1 MYLVIRT
8 SQLRAFLY
16 GRNYIFNDYLICTFV
31 DGRKRISLNI
41 TATIIETSW
50 LRLANESKL

>member
-8 SQLRAFLY
+8 SQLRAY
-16 GRNYIFNDYLICTFV
+16 SRNYIFNVISFV
-31 DGRKRISLNI
+31 LSWRKRISLNI